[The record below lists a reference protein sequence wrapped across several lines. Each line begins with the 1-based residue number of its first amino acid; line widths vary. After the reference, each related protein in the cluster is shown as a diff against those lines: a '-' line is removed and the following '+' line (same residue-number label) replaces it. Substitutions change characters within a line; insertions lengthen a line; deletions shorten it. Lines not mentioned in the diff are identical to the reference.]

1 MILLL
6 CFLPVLCW
14 GDETSQQTGGNG
26 YSTGNQPADVTIQQ
40 QGSSEIRAL
49 RQGQFIYTT
58 FDTSTQL
65 FLGLY
70 ARESRLQDI
79 EGEVKIVGSSFG
91 WKICSSFF

>member
-14 GDETSQQTGGNG
+14 GDESSQQTGGNG

-49 RQGQFIYTT
+49 RQGQFIYTLRLT
-58 FDTSTQL
+58 RVHNF

-91 WKICSSFF
+91 